1 MIVYYTTCNQRLY
14 EISCK
19 GLIASFLLVCNS
31 SDKLYVFHENINY
44 DIISPNVVYIDV
56 QNCEIY
62 TSWFKKFKDIIPLK
76 FGGTCI
82 IENDKRLQYG
92 NRFIKWNQKTC
103 FWFWKIVATQ
113 LVRNYVNADIK
124 YFILLD
130 CDTTF
135 TSNCNLDFY
144 DRILP
149 PHMSFGYHLGKFRR
163 RVDHTGCAG
172 VESGIIVFRNNTNA
186 HAFIDDLMETYNNG
200 KFLEYV
206 RWDDGFVFRC
216 LIGKEIHAPYCH
228 DFVRKSGVKN
238 VISEGPFKHKILHHI
253 GKHLRLKINE

>member
-44 DIISPNVVYIDV
+44 DIISPNVVYV
-56 QNCEIY
+56 NVENCEIY
-62 TSWFKKFKDIIPLK
+62 TSWFEKF
-76 FGGTCI
+76 
-82 IENDKRLQYG
+82 
-92 NRFIKWNQKTC
+92 
-103 FWFWKIVATQ
+103 
-113 LVRNYVNADIK
+113 
-124 YFILLD
+124 
-130 CDTTF
+130 
-135 TSNCNLDFY
+135 
-144 DRILP
+144 
-149 PHMSFGYHLGKFRR
+149 
-163 RVDHTGCAG
+163 
-172 VESGIIVFRNNTNA
+172 TNA